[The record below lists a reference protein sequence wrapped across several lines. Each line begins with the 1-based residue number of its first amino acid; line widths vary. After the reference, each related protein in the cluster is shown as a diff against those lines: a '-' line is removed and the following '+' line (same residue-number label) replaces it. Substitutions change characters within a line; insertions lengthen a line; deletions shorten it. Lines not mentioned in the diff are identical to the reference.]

1 MLNFTNFTTT
11 VPFVDFSAENW
22 EILVRDSTN
31 PENTSQNDMKILML
45 QNAHQGTTHI
55 LKNYIDQVLNRAI
68 NHYNGTLATTYNR
81 IATLETKVTYLWEKL
96 IRLPGENIISKTK
109 VLELPTFASS
119 ENKIQLHDQLSQ
131 ITLYCLVSGII
142 VDDQKI
148 IYTLINLYA
157 PAKVTECR

>member
-1 MLNFTNFTTT
+1 
-11 VPFVDFSAENW
+11 
-22 EILVRDSTN
+22 
-31 PENTSQNDMKILML
+31 MKILML

-119 ENKIQLHDQLSQ
+119 ENKIQLHD
-131 ITLYCLVSGII
+131 
-142 VDDQKI
+142 
-148 IYTLINLYA
+148 
-157 PAKVTECR
+157 